1 MSSTNNQRD
10 RERMRARYHRNKAR
24 GTCPQCSEP
33 PAPGS
38 VRCAKHR
45 DEAATRYRATRAASE
60 AHKREERKAN
70 QQCIWCREPAVA
82 GKVSCQPC
90 LDAAKGRSAA
100 RARAAGI
107 QPRTLT
113 GVYKT
118 STEAFPVG
126 LTETQKWRWYLVWRS
141 QQPWWPLPAN
151 KPSCQ
156 EMHRVVYGPE
166 EAGGGKAK
174 YRSFVLDA
182 LGLKNPWVSNS

>member
-1 MSSTNNQRD
+1 MSSTNHQRD

-107 QPRTLT
+107 PVRHFRGT
-113 GVYKT
+113 YKT

-126 LTETQKWRWYLVWRS
+126 LTETQKWRWYLVWKS
-141 QQPWWPLPAN
+141 QQPWFGLRTGSPVAEP
-151 KPSCQ
+151 
-156 EMHRVVYGPE
+156 HRVIYGPD
-166 EAGGGKAK
+166 EASGGPAK
-174 YRSFVLDA
+174 YRSYVLDR
-182 LGLKNPWVSNS
+182 LGLHSPD